1 MNKDTTTP
9 KPKQPDQTTDLE
21 GVASTD
27 LLASWVTPDAIE
39 AAKSDFDKDVPGE
52 ILVIAAALWS
62 LTASTSA
69 HAKDEQADGF
79 PADETEDRANRY
91 ADSYWALADMWS

>member
-1 MNKDTTTP
+1 MIP
-9 KPKQPDQTTDLE
+9 KPTTEPEKQPDQKTDLE

-39 AAKSDFDKDVPGE
+39 AVKLDFDETVPAE
-52 ILVIAAALWS
+52 VLVIAAALWS
-62 LTASTSA
+62 LGASTLA

-79 PADETEDRANRY
+79 LADKTEDRANRY